1 MKSSPSLN
9 AWICTSL
16 NNVQNVR
23 IRCDCFAT
31 ELSIEGLCVGIGNI
45 RILFRLATD
54 KERRDVFVRMSVMF
68 IHPWF
73 SCVVH
78 IVYPLECEKSARWRI
93 YHGSWSKCCRSNT
106 FHFDSFFHISSAESS
121 AWCTKLASLFTVLI
135 HLRAIT
141 KSFFLCHSHLFRC
154 PLVVA
159 GNFSTWII

>member
-1 MKSSPSLN
+1 MLCYEIQSKFECLN
-9 AWICTSL
+9 LYVAKQRAH
-16 NNVQNVR
+16 QNVR

-78 IVYPLECEKSARWRI
+78 IVYPLNAKRARDEEFTMVHEANAADRILSTLTPSFISAVPNRQ
-93 YHGSWSKCCRSNT
+93 HDVQNLLHCLQS
-106 FHFDSFFHISSAESS
+106 
-121 AWCTKLASLFTVLI
+121 
-135 HLRAIT
+135 
-141 KSFFLCHSHLFRC
+141 
-154 PLVVA
+154 
-159 GNFSTWII
+159 